1 MFDDDRT
8 RYGAPV
14 SARLAALALSVS
26 AFAFALA
33 PAAYAQD
40 APPPTEEETV
50 DEGDTIVVTGSI
62 LRGNGSS
69 VNPVGILSAED
80 LAARGQTTV
89 AETLETLSGNAGG
102 SLPNSFTANGA
113 FASGAAAVSLRGLLT
128 SNTLVLIDGLRPA
141 YYPLADD
148 GVRNFVDI
156 NAIPQMTV
164 DRIETLK
171 DGASSTYGAD
181 AIAGVVNIITR
192 REFEGFNLTVDRG
205 FRGAGDGADQ
215 FHAAALW
222 GHGDLGTDGFNFYV
236 SAEYQQDAVFYGRDA
251 DFFPATTADISNICA
266 TSLVDGV
273 TETCAFNGVL
283 WGLQHDGSFSGVGA
297 RNYGSPNAMI
307 RQRDAANTGF
317 EPGVAGDFTLL
328 DASCNEHTTPGVIT
342 AAAAAAGGV
351 PAGFTGDVN
360 VCTYD
365 PVAEFGVVS
374 PEDTRASVSA
384 RATFRVGDN
393 AEAYAMA
400 TYYQNDVFN
409 TLGPQNIR
417 QRMTPSTTG
426 VIFRTDTGANV
437 ANLPVYV
444 CPAGSVTY
452 TCQAGDPGA
461 ALNPN
466 NPFAAAGREAGI
478 WYNFGD
484 IDGSNRNF
492 SQSVR
497 AAAGLSGELGN
508 GDWRYDIAFSGMQT
522 NLERTVE
529 GALYFPNLMA
539 AIRQGTYNFVN
550 PDLNTDAIRDFIAP
564 TSVQRSDS
572 KLVQVQANIAR
583 DLFEL
588 PGGVA
593 QGGISLAYRYEA
605 LDNPSANSDRLGAA
619 NRYLSINPFGAS
631 GSRDVQSAAFEVD
644 LPFLQNLDVNV
655 SGRYDTYS
663 TGQSDF
669 SPKIGVRFTPF
680 EFLAFRGTYSEGFRI
695 PSFAESFADPSTG
708 FTVVNAPAAWC
719 DVEHGTG
726 APGSG
731 DASYCQGYGLGNTLL
746 ASPDLQPETSQNIN
760 VGFVLRPFD
769 NWVFSADYYR
779 ISKDDVIGT
788 QAPAA
793 AIAAYYAGNPIPAG
807 FTIVPDVANPN
818 FPGGMPR
825 IAFVQAGYQNLGTQL
840 TYGWDFQASGSFD
853 LGGVEWTTSAEATY
867 LQSLTQEFPGA
878 GRQEYA
884 GTIGPYII
892 TAASGTPQWRFN
904 WQNTLDFGRFSWT
917 TTAYWTEG
925 YLSVAEDNAG
935 SANDETCLSGA
946 AGGTPATHYDG
957 VTPIVCRVDD
967 SFYVDMHGAFD
978 VTDRLEVFLDVSNV
992 LDEEPAFDPTSYGAL
1007 SPSYNPA
1014 WGTPGI
1020 LGRFFTIGARARF

>member
-1 MFDDDRT
+1 MLDDRT

-40 APPPTEEETV
+40 AQPPPPEEETV

-62 LRGNGSS
+62 LRGNANS
-69 VNPVGILSAED
+69 VNPVGILTSDNLAE
-80 LAARGQTTV
+80 RGQTTI

-156 NAIPQMTV
+156 NAIPQMVV
-164 DRIETLK
+164 DRVETLK

-192 REFEGFNLTVDRG
+192 REFEGFNLTADRG
-205 FRGAGDGADQ
+205 VRGGGDGAEQ
-215 FHAAALW
+215 YHIAGLW
-222 GHGDLGTDGFNFYV
+222 GHGDLGTDGYNFYI
-236 SAEYQQDAVFYGRDA
+236 SAEYQHDDIFYGRDA
-251 DFFPATTADISNICA
+251 DYFPATTADISSICGISNI
-266 TSLVDGV
+266 DGV
-273 TETCAFNGVL
+273 SETCAFNGVL
-283 WGLQHDGSFSGVGA
+283 WGTQHDGSFAGVTSRG
-297 RNYGSPNAMI
+297 YGSTTAMV
-307 RQRDAANTGF
+307 RQRNAGNTGF
-317 EPGVAGDFTLL
+317 DAGDDFELL
-328 DASCNEHTTPGVIT
+328 DTTCNEHSQPGVILAG
-342 AAAAAAGGV
+342 AA
-351 PAGFTGDVN
+351 PAGSGFNANVD

-374 PEDTRASVSA
+374 PEDTRASITG
-384 RATFRVGDN
+384 RMTFRVGG

-400 TYYQNDVFN
+400 TYYQNDVYN
-409 TLGPQNIR
+409 TLGAPNIR
-417 QRMTPSTTG
+417 ARMTPSTTG
-426 VIFRTDTGANV
+426 VIFRTDTGPTV

-444 CPAGSVTY
+444 CPAGSMTY
-452 TCQAGDPGA
+452 TCNALDVGA
-461 ALNPN
+461 VLNAN
-466 NPFAAAGREAGI
+466 NPYAGAGREAGI

-484 IDGSNRNF
+484 INTSNRNF
-492 SQSVR
+492 AQSVR
-497 AAAGLSGELGN
+497 AAGGVSGEFSLAG
-508 GDWRYDIAFSGMQT
+508 GDYRYDLSVSGMQT
-522 NLERTVE
+522 NLERTVD

-550 PDLNTDAIRDFIAP
+550 PDLNTDAIRQFIAP
-564 TSVQRSDS
+564 TSTQRSDS

-583 DLFEL
+583 DLFTL

-593 QGGISLAYRYEA
+593 EGGISLAYRYEA
-605 LDNPSANSDRLGAA
+605 LDNPSANSDRLGPA
-619 NRYLSINPFGAS
+619 NRYLAINPFGAS
-631 GSRDVQSAAFEVD
+631 GSRDVQSIAFEVD
-644 LPFLQNLDVNV
+644 LPVFDALDVNI

-669 SPKIGVRFTPF
+669 SPKIGVRFEPF
-680 EFLAFRGTYSEGFRI
+680 DFLTFRGTFSEGFRI

-708 FTVVNAPAAWC
+708 FTVVNAPAGWC

-731 DASYCQGYGLGNTLL
+731 DVSYCQGYGLGITLL
-746 ASPDLQPETSQNIN
+746 ASPDLQPETSQNMN
-760 VGFVLRPFD
+760 VGVVFRPFD
-769 NWVFSADYYR
+769 NWAFSADYYR

-788 QAPAA
+788 PAAAA
-793 AIAAYYAGNPIPAG
+793 AIAAYYAGDPIPAG
-807 FTIVPDVANPN
+807 FTIIQDIPNAN
-818 FPGGMPR
+818 FPAGQPR
-825 IAFVQAGYQNLGTQL
+825 IAFVQSGYQNLGQQL

-853 LGGVEWTTSAEATY
+853 LGNAEWTTTAEATY
-867 LQSLTQEFPGA
+867 LQSLTQEFPGG

-904 WQNTLDFGRFSWT
+904 WQNTVDFGRLSLT
-917 TTAYWTEG
+917 ATAYWTEG

-935 SANDETCLSGA
+935 SANDETCLSGT
-946 AGGTPATHYDG
+946 AGGTPATYLDG
-957 VTPIVCRVDD
+957 TTPIVCRVDD
-967 SFYVDMHGAFD
+967 SFYIDVHGAFD
-978 VTDRLEVFLDVSNV
+978 VTDEVELFMDISNV